1 MILELLREQ
10 GSVSVGAVEE
20 RFGVS
25 PMTARRDLAAE
36 GFLTDP
42 DPLEAEVKRSMIE
55 RARTTVLIADAH
67 KFDER
72 GLSVIVGID
81 AVDIAYL
88 ADPPAAGL
96 RALADANVEVHRV

>member
-1 MILELLREQ
+1 VRSRTPVR
-10 GSVSVGAVEE
+10 SVKEI
-20 RFGVS
+20 
-25 PMTARRDLAAE
+25 AAE

-67 KFDER
+67 KCDER